1 MSPIPASPPG
11 PVQRAAARRDGVSA
25 PGAEVLRTIYCGATH
40 RMSDGLPVAHACRV
54 LDPAFLMAERE
65 RDIPRAVTLLER
77 MPLQLHPGVPP
88 DASPRRR

>member
-1 MSPIPASPPG
+1 MSPIPASSPRPG
-11 PVQRAAARRDGVSA
+11 QPAAARRDGVSA
-25 PGAEVLRTIYCGATH
+25 PEAEVLRTIYCGATH

-77 MPLQLHPGVPP
+77 MPLQLHPGVPRE
-88 DASPRRR
+88 AYPRPR